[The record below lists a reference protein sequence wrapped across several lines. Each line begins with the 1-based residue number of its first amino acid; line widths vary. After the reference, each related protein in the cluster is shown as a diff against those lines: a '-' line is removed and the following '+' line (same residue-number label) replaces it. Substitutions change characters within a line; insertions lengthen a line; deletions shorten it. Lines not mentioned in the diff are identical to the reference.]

1 MKIPRAILAI
11 AVSVTAA
18 SASTIIYTSASD
30 FEAAITTEHDITF
43 SAPFSESLGT
53 VYSQDG
59 LTFDVAGSCVT
70 ACLPSGSLSF
80 FTAASGPEDTGGYS
94 ETSLFSGTYGP
105 SELNISFAP
114 TLAIG
119 VFFGDAAGYNG
130 TGASVV
136 LSDGTVYTF
145 TAGQRMFIGAVSDS
159 TYLTSFD
166 IIAPHDFGLAT
177 PEILYGTPE
186 PGTALLLALGLLAG
200 AIYSGRCRTSSTL
213 PRSSAFAKYP
223 IPRYLRKSRA

>member
-1 MKIPRAILAI
+1 MA
-11 AVSVTAA
+11 AA

-30 FEAAITTEHDITF
+30 FEAAFTTEHTVTF
-43 SAPFSESLGT
+43 SAPFSEALGT
-53 VYSQDG
+53 SYSQDG
-59 LTFDVAGSCVT
+59 LTFYIEGGCVT

-94 ETSLFSGTYGP
+94 ETSIFDSTYAP
-105 SELNISFAP
+105 AELNISFAP
-114 TLAIG
+114 TNAIG

-136 LSDGTVYTF
+136 LSDGTVYNF
-145 TAGQRMFIGAVSDS
+145 TAGQSMFIGAVSD
-159 TYLTSFD
+159 TPLTSFD

-177 PEILYGTPE
+177 PEIMYGTPE
-186 PGTALLLALGLLAG
+186 PGTVWLLSLGLLAC
-200 AIYSGRCRTSSTL
+200 AIYSDRCRISSAL

-223 IPRYLRKSRA
+223 ILRYLRKSRA